1 MTVCLIILLVACSYI
16 MGSIPTGYWL
26 TRALKGIDIRQY
38 GSGSTGATN
47 VWRCVGKGP
56 GITVFFIDLM
66 KGFVPVCV
74 AVALAP
80 IPQFASLD
88 TYCLSPVLVALA
100 ALIGHS
106 KSVFLNFQGGK
117 SAATG
122 LGTLLA
128 LKLVVGTATFATW
141 LCVLYAFR
149 IVSLAS
155 IVATGFCGVYMAL
168 AGAPVSF
175 VVYCILGFAYVTYRH
190 KANIQRMLNGT
201 EPRLGKK
208 SANLPELPDEGT
220 NGLVRP
226 GEPQNQAGTKK
237 QVAPHE

>member
-1 MTVCLIILLVACSYI
+1 MTVFLMLLLVICSYV

-26 TRALKGIDIRQY
+26 TKALKGIDIRDY

-56 GITVFFIDLM
+56 SIAVFFIDLA
-66 KGFVPVCV
+66 KGLIPVR
-74 AVALAP
+74 AAIALLT
-80 IPQFASLD
+80 IPDFAAMDMYHL
-88 TYCLSPVLVALA
+88 LPVLAALA

-128 LKLVVGTATFATW
+128 LKPIVGASTFATW
-141 LCVLYAFR
+141 LLLLFAFK

-155 IVATGFCGVYMAL
+155 IIATGFCGVYMAM
-168 AGAPVSF
+168 AKMPVSYI
-175 VVYCILGFAYVTYRH
+175 VYCILGFAYVTYRH

-201 EPRLGKK
+201 EPRIGKK
-208 SANLPELPDEGT
+208 SADLTRL
-220 NGLVRP
+220 P
-226 GEPQNQAGTKK
+226 GEAQE
-237 QVAPHE
+237 APSQLIEPKNNA

>member
-1 MTVCLIILLVACSYI
+1 MSLFLMLLLIVVSYV

-26 TRALKGIDIRQY
+26 TRALKGIDIRNY

-56 GITVFFIDLM
+56 GISVFFIDLA
-66 KGFVPVCV
+66 KGLIPVRL
-74 AVALAP
+74 AIALTLLPNFQAMD
-80 IPQFASLD
+80 QYHL
-88 TYCLSPVLVALA
+88 LPVLAALA

-128 LKLVVGTATFATW
+128 LKPIVGTATFATW
-141 LCVLYAFR
+141 LLLLFAFK

-155 IVATGFCGVYMAL
+155 IIATGFCGVYMAL
-168 AGAPVSF
+168 AKMPVSY

-190 KANIQRMLNGT
+190 KANIERMLKGT
-201 EPRLGKK
+201 EPRIGKK
-208 SANLPELPDEGT
+208 GADLTRLPDET
-220 NGLVRP
+220 QNASSQLI
-226 GEPQNQAGTKK
+226 EPKNKA
-237 QVAPHE
+237 

>member
-1 MTVCLIILLVACSYI
+1 MSVCLMILLVLASYVI
-16 MGSIPTGYWL
+16 GSIPTGYWL
-26 TRALKGIDIRQY
+26 TKVLKGIDIRQY

-56 GITVFFIDLM
+56 GICVFFIDLL
-66 KGFVPVCV
+66 KGLLPVR
-74 AVALAP
+74 VALAFDLAP
-80 IPQFASLD
+80 DFAALD
-88 TYCLSPVLVALA
+88 VHHLLPVFVALA

-128 LKLVVGTATFATW
+128 LKPLVGTATFATW

-155 IVATGFCGVYMAL
+155 IVATGFCGVYMAI
-168 AGAPVSF
+168 AKAPVSF

-201 EPRLGKK
+201 EPRLSEK
-208 SANLPELPDEGT
+208 SKDLTKLADEER
-220 NGLVRP
+220 NGMSKSI
-226 GEPQNQAGTKK
+226 EPQSKA
-237 QVAPHE
+237 

>member
-1 MTVCLIILLVACSYI
+1 MLLLIVVSYV

-26 TRALKGIDIRQY
+26 TRALKGIDIRNY

-56 GITVFFIDLM
+56 GISVFFIDLA
-66 KGFVPVCV
+66 KGLIPVRL
-74 AVALAP
+74 AIALTLLPNFQAMD
-80 IPQFASLD
+80 QYHL
-88 TYCLSPVLVALA
+88 LPVLAALA

-128 LKLVVGTATFATW
+128 LKPIVGTATFATW
-141 LCVLYAFR
+141 LLLLFAFK

-155 IVATGFCGVYMAL
+155 IIATGFCGVYMAL
-168 AGAPVSF
+168 AKMPVSY

-190 KANIQRMLNGT
+190 KANIERMLKGT
-201 EPRLGKK
+201 EPRIGKK
-208 SANLPELPDEGT
+208 GADLTRLPDET
-220 NGLVRP
+220 QNASSQLI
-226 GEPQNQAGTKK
+226 EPKNKA
-237 QVAPHE
+237 